1 MKEEVVLI
9 IIYNHRYDEN
19 IEILERLYKKRFSNI
34 FHLMPFYNGE
44 KSNVIS
50 VYENSHFFQGY
61 IAQGFN
67 QYFKKEFSHYL
78 FIADDLILNPVITE
92 KSYKEYFKLDG
103 ETSFI
108 TELVT
113 LHEREDFWR
122 RHKEAYDYTPNII
135 GIEVMNEIPT
145 YEDALIQFNKLN
157 LVIDSLRFD
166 QIYPRIKL
174 SLQTFKST
182 HRSKIFLAYI
192 YSKFISWL
200 KRKSY
205 DMSYPLVGGYSD
217 IAIVPAK
224 SIKQFC
230 HYCGVFSAT
239 NLFVELA
246 IPTALVLSSEKIVTE
261 KQLRLQGKALWTREE
276 HKELKKF
283 GKDLKIL
290 MSNFPENYIYLHPVK
305 LSGWNTKI

>member
-34 FHLMPFYNGE
+34 FHLIPFYNGE

-61 IAQGFN
+61 IAQGFH

-92 KSYKEYFKLDG
+92 INYKEYFKLDG
-103 ETSFI
+103 KTSFVP
-108 TELVT
+108 ELVT
-113 LHEREDFWR
+113 LHERETFWR
-122 RHKEAYDYTPNII
+122 RHKEAYDYTPRVI
-135 GIEVMNEIPT
+135 GIEVMSEIPD
-145 YEDALIQFNKLN
+145 YEEALIHFKKFNLG
-157 LVIDSLRFD
+157 IDSLRFD

-174 SLQTFKST
+174 SLETFKSA
-182 HRSKIFLAYI
+182 HKSKIFIAYV
-192 YSKFISWL
+192 YSRLNSWL

-224 SIKQFC
+224 NIKQFC

-246 IPTALVLSSEKIVTE
+246 IPTAMVLSSEKIVTE
-261 KQLRLQGKALWTREE
+261 KHLLLQGKALWTAEE
-276 HKELKKF
+276 YKELNRF
-283 GKDLKIL
+283 GKNLKKL
-290 MSNFPENYIYLHPVK
+290 LSNFPENYIYLHPVK
-305 LSGWNTKI
+305 LSGWNTEI